1 MDSQTNSDTNI
12 VKNILDEIES
22 LDASKSTIDEMED
35 LLEKIGETEVGF
47 YKRADKLRKKLSQE
61 VSKRKRKLAR
71 GIERAMPKTDR
82 EASGLPLVPVLEDQ
96 DKLVGDV
103 NLIMANVPYTSHPF
117 DKIMT
122 NLAQEL
128 IKKTG
133 GLTPNIN
140 VQAVR
145 DKKEN
150 EDGGQRFIVKWIS
163 DGPLSPEQ
171 LSGLHYICEQAY
183 ERRLKGHKADGTG
196 WENVVKRHIGLDG
209 KMSSDRAG
217 LYFGMQTQCNL
228 VATGLIVSRKFI
240 RASEAKFLID
250 AYPDDWIA
258 RTTEIGHKIVTEVE
272 LREGV
277 YSKEMSGLSQENLL
291 YLIVQVSYLLAKKRL
306 IDRPTLMTAIFRELG
321 RVGTSAGDRE
331 KLYGM
336 RSVLEV
342 IERVLLMPLQHP
354 ELASYYKIIQP
365 ESVLLVGAPGV
376 GKTLL
381 VHWLMARDYNAI
393 FVDVDSDRL
402 YMDLKKGSGQGASEI
417 LLRIDAI
424 KSMTRLPVIILIDEV
439 DKLFEEK
446 GDMVVKFLNLTQGI
460 RTKGF
465 HIIAST
471 NYPEKIDMR
480 LLEPGRISRT
490 IYVGLPNEVERK
502 GVLAVH
508 LNDIPFEDESIRLD
522 CVETMTRMTIGW
534 TQRQLWFLCVE
545 AAKLCGFEI
554 AGANILTK
562 DLVTGRP
569 LRMDDLKRARVEV
582 LKSINMKDIKD
593 WDKRIQRFVSQ
604 LGGEIGFKSTKKGGE
619 VSL

>member
-1 MDSQTNSDTNI
+1 
-12 VKNILDEIES
+12 
-22 LDASKSTIDEMED
+22 
-35 LLEKIGETEVGF
+35 
-47 YKRADKLRKKLSQE
+47 
-61 VSKRKRKLAR
+61 
-71 GIERAMPKTDR
+71 
-82 EASGLPLVPVLEDQ
+82 
-96 DKLVGDV
+96 
-103 NLIMANVPYTSHPF
+103 
-117 DKIMT
+117 
-122 NLAQEL
+122 
-128 IKKTG
+128 
-133 GLTPNIN
+133 
-140 VQAVR
+140 
-145 DKKEN
+145 
-150 EDGGQRFIVKWIS
+150 
-163 DGPLSPEQ
+163 
-171 LSGLHYICEQAY
+171 
-183 ERRLKGHKADGTG
+183 
-196 WENVVKRHIGLDG
+196 VVKRYVGLDG
-209 KMSSDRAG
+209 KTSSDRAG
-217 LYFGMQTQCNL
+217 LYFGMQTNCNS

-272 LREGV
+272 LREGM

-306 IDRPTLMTAIFRELG
+306 VDRPTLMTAIFRELG

-402 YMDLKKGSGQGASEI
+402 YVDLKKGSGQGASEI

-471 NYPEKIDMR
+471 NYPEKIDLR

-490 IYVGLPNEVERK
+490 IYVGLPEAFERK
-502 GVLAVH
+502 GVLTIH
-508 LNDIPFEDESIRLD
+508 LKDVPFQGTDQSKLEYLEMLAKD
-522 CVETMTRMTIGW
+522 TNGW
-534 TQRQLWFLCVE
+534 TQRYLWFLCIE
-545 AAKLCGFEI
+545 AAKLCGFEVV
-554 AGANILTK
+554 GGDILTK
-562 DLVTGRP
+562 DSIAGRP
-569 LRMDDLKRARVEV
+569 LRLNDLDKAKKEV
-582 LKSINMKDIKD
+582 LKSINLKEIRD

-604 LGGEIGFKSTKKGGE
+604 LGGEIGFKSTKKE
-619 VSL
+619 VRS